1 MLIKLLESSEYL
13 GLLCKD
19 RITGRTLHGTKP
31 GSKPYL
37 SKAKENELA
46 NFLRPKQRLAMVKTR
61 KKEMNTVEST
71 VKEKGLLRK
80 YRISDGWF
88 RHFTKRQPQLSLR
101 IRRFL
106 YHLKECF
113 N

>member
-1 MLIKLLESSEYL
+1 VLIKLLESTEYL
-13 GLLCKD
+13 GLLCKN
-19 RITGRTLHGTKP
+19 RITGRALHGTKP

-46 NFLRPKQRLAMVKTR
+46 KFLEITTEVGYGRKQ
-61 KKEMNTVEST
+61 EMNIEEST

-88 RHFTKRQPQLSLR
+88 RHFTKRQQQLSYVKVISL
-101 IRRFL
+101 
-106 YHLKECF
+106 HLIAWMP
-113 N
+113 